1 MDYPYRGSGQVYYN
15 DKNYRCDIYYNDDMG
30 GIVLKINVH
39 NEKIFGDFLELP
51 FELKF
56 LCGQMDNGFRFTL
69 LQLSRIKMEDLV
81 SEEKSVYTFFANYL
95 ISGVGQED
103 GHEPTFYKVIY
114 TLSDV
119 IEWGEESAYNI
130 SENFELT
137 HKKEEPRILI
147 CNKENFSVTY
157 RVCGT
162 SLPVVE
168 QELLREKIELKQ
180 YGCIEI
186 ESDEE
191 KELKYFNEIFSKIKE
206 LIEISMLKKLI
217 VNNMT
222 AYSHHITI
230 DIGEAKIERNVEILG
245 ERIQKTDTKDSSNI
259 SWKWLELNKLIELNA
274 FSRYFDKQEKLS
286 PIIELYLE
294 TLHSVE
300 SSRTRR
306 FLNIVQA
313 LETYHSRF
321 ITNNIGVFKNRIE
334 NIVKGQS
341 TELAEKNRKFLL
353 ANSNNFITLESRLAD
368 LLLAEHKARFN
379 SGDIKYSEFPGV
391 IAATR
396 NYYIHYDEN
405 IKKKH
410 RILSEEKLG
419 LYNRELI
426 KILEYYIMLELGF
439 PADNNENRKKLND
452 RWGNLYVALDVLNA
466 SKKQHGTIKN
476 HEK

>member
-1 MDYPYRGSGQVYYN
+1 M
-15 DKNYRCDIYYNDDMG
+15 
-30 GIVLKINVH
+30 
-39 NEKIFGDFLELP
+39 
-51 FELKF
+51 
-56 LCGQMDNGFRFTL
+56 
-69 LQLSRIKMEDLV
+69 
-81 SEEKSVYTFFANYL
+81 
-95 ISGVGQED
+95 
-103 GHEPTFYKVIY
+103 
-114 TLSDV
+114 
-119 IEWGEESAYNI
+119 
-130 SENFELT
+130 
-137 HKKEEPRILI
+137 
-147 CNKENFSVTY
+147 
-157 RVCGT
+157 
-162 SLPVVE
+162 
-168 QELLREKIELKQ
+168 
-180 YGCIEI
+180 
-186 ESDEE
+186 
-191 KELKYFNEIFSKIKE
+191 
-206 LIEISMLKKLI
+206 
-217 VNNMT
+217 
-222 AYSHHITI
+222 
-230 DIGEAKIERNVEILG
+230 EILG
-245 ERIQKTDTKDSSNI
+245 ERIQETDTKDSSNI

-368 LLLAEHKARFN
+368 LLLAEHKARFD

-410 RILSEEKLG
+410 RILSEEELG